1 MACPDLPR
9 TPDIIRIQSSGIRI
23 RNLAQR
29 PSLARHFVLGAEASG
44 ANVDFSLP
52 SLYHNRSSL
61 DIGEP
66 ASEGM
71 LLGMAYVVPKLS
83 LFAANLTLHKSSP
96 AY

>member
-1 MACPDLPR
+1 M
-9 TPDIIRIQSSGIRI
+9 TDIIGIQSSGIHM

-29 PSLARHFVLGAEASG
+29 PSLACHFVLGAQAPG

-83 LFAANLTLHKSSP
+83 PFTANLTLHGNFP
-96 AY
+96 IY